1 MENTIAILTM
11 AITAV
16 SMFIGLGQLIIAFAT
31 LEKRKTSAKKNWAL
45 AHLDWVAIGGLFIFS
60 IWGMIRFGI
69 SFGDPSREEIYA
81 FGCYVFGISVAY
93 SLFLTKSTLK
103 RQAKRNNELSANVY
117 RLSESVVHL
126 ETRLLDEHG
135 DRLQ

>member
-1 MENTIAILTM
+1 MNNVEMLMLAIA
-11 AITAV
+11 AIT
-16 SMFIGLGQLIIAFAT
+16 MLITLGQLIIAFAT

-45 AHLDWVAIGGLFIFS
+45 AHLDWVAISGLFIFS
-60 IWGMIRFGI
+60 TWGMIRFGI
-69 SFGDPSREEIYA
+69 SFGDPSREDIYA

-93 SLFLTKSTLK
+93 SLVLTKSTLK

-117 RLSESVVHL
+117 RLSESVAHL